1 MLKKNAL
8 SDRIQTGR
16 LFGAMT
22 FQLIEMAE
30 GGNLATSLAGSA
42 LGAASAGSCTNNFVA
57 TAVGA
62 RGFHVGVTDGGF
74 NALSCCAFGFSV
86 ICAFFLDASKKVG
99 DGTVDRFFL
108 HGLNFGHG
116 EFGLTLVRRCF
127 FAVSRDKFTAHPTKY
142 VVGK

>member
-1 MLKKNAL
+1 LLKKNAL

-22 FQLIEMAE
+22 FQLIERAE

-62 RGFHVGVTDGGF
+62 RGFHVGVAEGYINTLGGCRVIGFAAEFGYGAVDG
-74 NALSCCAFGFSV
+74 L
-86 ICAFFLDASKKVG
+86 
-99 DGTVDRFFL
+99 FL
-108 HGLNFGHG
+108 HDLDGH
-116 EFGLTLVRRCF
+116 
-127 FAVSRDKFTAHPTKY
+127 
-142 VVGK
+142 